1 MIVLTSFSV
10 KVVKML
16 AIVRDL
22 SENRTFRRIQR
33 TKYRFALYC
42 EFTRG
47 DPNIKIEHVSPYFL
61 GQFIYVA
68 LYQCII
74 THTFRCR
81 KCNYLFI
88 NSSAMDLSH
97 NRNAVDS
104 EALYPRR
111 LMSPYQHIL
120 LSIIAK

>member
-47 DPNIKIEHVSPYFL
+47 DPNIKIEHVFPYFL
-61 GQFIYVA
+61 GQLIDMG
-68 LYQCII
+68 LYQYF
-74 THTFRCR
+74 TYRSFQVG
-81 KCNYLFI
+81 K
-88 NSSAMDLSH
+88 
-97 NRNAVDS
+97 
-104 EALYPRR
+104 
-111 LMSPYQHIL
+111 
-120 LSIIAK
+120 